1 MLSVCLDTNCLY
13 DLEEATPNA
22 GPIRGFIAARERG
35 EIELLVPAISAS
47 ERQRGGTPV
56 QTFAQF
62 QDRLAQ
68 VGLGC
73 VRLIEPIC
81 YWDITFWDFCLL
93 ADESMARLE
102 RSVHEVLHPSVE
114 FEYPTYCKA
123 RGIDPTSP
131 IDAWWRNA
139 KCDVLV
145 AWSHIHHGG
154 QVLVTRDGDFLKR
167 REKLAQL
174 GAGSVVSPAEGLEVL
189 GSVSG

>member
-1 MLSVCLDTNCLY
+1 MLRVTLDTNCLY
-13 DLEEATPNA
+13 DLEEATLHA
-22 GPIRGFIAARERG
+22 GPIRDLIARSERG

-47 ERQRGGTPV
+47 ERQRGGSLVP
-56 QTFAQF
+56 TFAQF
-62 QDRLAQ
+62 QERLARA
-68 VGLGC
+68 GLGC
-73 VRLIEPIC
+73 ARLVQPLG
-81 YWDITFWDFCLL
+81 YRGITFWDFCLW

-123 RGIDPTSP
+123 RDIDPTSP
-131 IDAWWRNA
+131 IDARWRNA

-145 AWSHIHHGG
+145 VWSHIHHGG